1 MAKEL
6 FQDDELPIDPEGIV
20 EDINISEIDEQAKQE
35 ANAMC
40 SNIKDIYFDSDYWCK
55 HPLIKKRVDIELE
68 SLRLLIKM
76 RRSDE
81 ISHDLCLRNLG
92 LNGGNASLYAALA
105 KTQSS
110 IMSLTKQIDD
120 TIKNINV
127 ILKGVQLELDFEKK
141 DEQTAEDAPEN
152 KNGITR
158 GSKKFIEQMRNEMQ
172 SSTSTQKITEQQL
185 FEDELEDDESED
197 E

>member
-1 MAKEL
+1 M

-55 HPLIKKRVDIELE
+55 HPLIKKRIDIELE

-110 IMSLTKQIDD
+110 IMSLTRQIDD

-141 DEQTAEDAPEN
+141 DEQTAEDASEN

-172 SSTSTQKITEQQL
+172 SGTSTQKITEPQL

>member
-92 LNGGNASLYAALA
+92 LNGGNASLY
-105 KTQSS
+105 
-110 IMSLTKQIDD
+110 
-120 TIKNINV
+120 
-127 ILKGVQLELDFEKK
+127 EF
-141 DEQTAEDAPEN
+141 DETD
-152 KNGITR
+152 
-158 GSKKFIEQMRNEMQ
+158 
-172 SSTSTQKITEQQL
+172 
-185 FEDELEDDESED
+185 
-197 E
+197 

>member
-1 MAKEL
+1 
-6 FQDDELPIDPEGIV
+6 
-20 EDINISEIDEQAKQE
+20 
-35 ANAMC
+35 
-40 SNIKDIYFDSDYWCK
+40 
-55 HPLIKKRVDIELE
+55 
-68 SLRLLIKM
+68 
-76 RRSDE
+76 
-81 ISHDLCLRNLG
+81 
-92 LNGGNASLYAALA
+92 
-105 KTQSS
+105 
-110 IMSLTKQIDD
+110 MSLTKQIDD

-141 DEQTAEDAPEN
+141 DEQTAEDTPEN